1 MTLFGFLEEDSK
13 IRRETKVDTRG
24 FNGTQGSARLG
35 LYNSIAWVLFA
46 RLLMVEVFEDL
57 FVYLEDLTGLKESI
71 WGEVYGV

>member
-1 MTLFGFLEEDSK
+1 MALFGFLEEDSK
-13 IRRETKVDTRG
+13 IRKETKVNTRG
-24 FNGTQGSARLG
+24 LNGTQGSARLG
-35 LYNSIAWVLFA
+35 LYNSIVWVLFA